1 MSRPIGF
8 RAYNESDEGEITNDG
23 KATVY
28 NNLFVQ
34 NLYDKPEGVLVGQLG
49 RGKVNIYEERD
60 FVDGFEETWVRCD
73 HGWIKKEFL
82 EF

>member
-8 RAYNESDEGEITNDG
+8 RAYNEADDGEITNDG

-34 NLYDKPEGVLVGQLG
+34 NLYEAPDGELIGQLG
-49 RGKVNIYEERD
+49 RGKVNIYEEKG
-60 FVDGFEETWVRCD
+60 FIDGYEEIWVRCD

-82 EF
+82 EY